1 MTSPTRGGLAPG
13 PSADPGLD
21 SEPGRGVRQS
31 ILRLRFTAIAAGAPT
46 ATPVADRLH
55 LVHNL
60 RHVLERVFRW
70 HGVGPAPVPPLGE
83 PDPPRGPAAS
93 APLPRR
99 VSCRGMPLAEGQPSL
114 YPVPGDPGAPLGVY
128 LGPPVSHRAARAVSE
143 ALTARLQ
150 PPSRVGFRNL
160 GTLSP
165 TSAGIW

>member
-13 PSADPGLD
+13 PSPDPGLD

-60 RHVLERVFRW
+60 RNVLERVFRW

-93 APLPRR
+93 APLP
-99 VSCRGMPLAEGQPSL
+99 
-114 YPVPGDPGAPLGVY
+114 
-128 LGPPVSHRAARAVSE
+128 
-143 ALTARLQ
+143 
-150 PPSRVGFRNL
+150 VGFIGVGCLSRKASRRFTPYL
-160 GTLSP
+160 VIPELRSACTLVHLFRTGLRVRCP
-165 TSAGIW
+165 KP